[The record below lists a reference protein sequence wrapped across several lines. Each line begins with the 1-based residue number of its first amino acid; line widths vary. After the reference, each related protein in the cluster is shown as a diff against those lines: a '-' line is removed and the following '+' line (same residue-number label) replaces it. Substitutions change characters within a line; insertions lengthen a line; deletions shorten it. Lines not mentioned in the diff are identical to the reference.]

1 MNVRMPVWCIYDN
14 DSLIC
19 FEISYFE
26 GFTDG
31 SDACC
36 GIGAYWGS
44 GCGKTEGYELCSNPG
59 DYVWFDGAH
68 TTERANLQ
76 LAELIWSG
84 IPNVTGPYN
93 VKQLFGLVWLM
104 TCVMNMHEFG
114 ESFEMSFI
122 LL

>member
-1 MNVRMPVWCIYDN
+1 MYLCQFDVWWWFF
-14 DSLIC
+14 C

-93 VKQLFGLVWLM
+93 VKQLFGPVWLM

-114 ESFEMSFI
+114 ESFERCLI

>member
-1 MNVRMPVWCIYDN
+1 MSRYVTFGINTKLLTHDECTYASLMYDD
-14 DSLIC
+14 DSFVLKYLI
-19 FEISYFE
+19 YFE

-36 GIGAYWGS
+36 GIGAYFGS
-44 GCGKTEGYELCSNPG
+44 GCGNETKGYELCSNPG

-68 TTERANLQ
+68 TTERVNLQ

-93 VKQLFGLVWLM
+93 VKQLFGLV
-104 TCVMNMHEFG
+104 
-114 ESFEMSFI
+114 
-122 LL
+122 